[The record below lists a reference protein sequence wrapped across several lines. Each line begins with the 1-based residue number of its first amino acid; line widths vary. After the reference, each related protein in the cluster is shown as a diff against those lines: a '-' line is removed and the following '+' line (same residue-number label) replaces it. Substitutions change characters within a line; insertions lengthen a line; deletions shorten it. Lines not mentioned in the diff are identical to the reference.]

1 MKKPLTKSKKNKIA
15 TFQATIIDNPYIPQD
30 PTQKQAAYLL
40 QSDIKEGFYGGAA
53 RGGKSSA
60 LLIAALQYVTE
71 SDYAALILRRTF
83 RQLSLEDAIMDRAEQ
98 WLSQTDAKWVGID
111 KRWRFPSGATLTFG
125 YLDTER
131 DKYQYQ
137 SAAFQY
143 VAFDELSQF
152 TKSQYTYLFSRLTRL
167 EGSTIPIRMRAASNP
182 GDIGHEWVK
191 ARFITPAPTEMNARG
206 RFFVPALLED
216 NPHVDQP
223 AYEDSLIELDPVTY
237 EQLRHGNW
245 DISIAGNMFKR
256 ESFDIIASAPPR
268 LQQVRYWDPAASEP
282 KKNQDPD
289 WTVGTLMS
297 TSDGQ
302 YYIKSIVRFQKTPA
316 EAEKIIKQ
324 TAQID
329 GITTKIIM
337 EQEPGASGV
346 IAIDHYARDILQ
358 GYAFTGIKSTGSK
371 VVRAQP
377 FSAAVENGNVKIC
390 KTCQWVEDM
399 LYELVAFPTKG
410 IHDDIVDA
418 LSGAFTALTSG
429 KTGRDIPASAMSV
442 PSKPIPDLGGG
453 TEIPGL

>member
-1 MKKPLTKSKKNKIA
+1 MVRILTNLKKKKITDFCNNILN
-15 TFQATIIDNPYIPQD
+15 NPYIPQN
-30 PTQKQAAYLL
+30 PTEKQAAFLL
-40 QSDIKEGFYGGAA
+40 QSDVKEGFYGGAA

-60 LLIAALQYVTE
+60 LLMAALEYVTQP
-71 SDYAALILRRTF
+71 DYAALILRRTF
-83 RQLSLEDAIMDRAEQ
+83 QDLALEDAIMDRAER
-98 WLSQTDAKWVGID
+98 WLSSTYAKWEGKD
-111 KRWRFPSGATLTFG
+111 KRWRFPSGATLAFG

-131 DKYQYQ
+131 DKYRYQ
-137 SAAFQY
+137 SAAYQY
-143 VAFDELSQF
+143 IAFDELSQF
-152 TKSQYTYLFSRLTRL
+152 TQSQYTYLFSRLTRL
-167 EGSTIPIRMRAASNP
+167 EGSAIPLRMRAASNP
-182 GDIGHEWVK
+182 GDIGHEFVK
-191 ARFITPAPTEMNARG
+191 ARFITPTDAEMEAMG
-206 RFFVPALLED
+206 RFFVPAFLED
-216 NPHVDQP
+216 NPYVDQP
-223 AYEDSLIELDPVTY
+223 AYEDSLIELDPITY

-245 DISIAGNMFKR
+245 DIELAGNMFKR
-256 ESFDIIASAPPR
+256 EWFTIVNTVPR
-268 LQQVRYWDPAASEP
+268 GQQVRYWDPAASEP
-282 KKNQDPD
+282 KKGQDPD
-289 WTVGTLMS
+289 WTVGALMA
-297 TSDGQ
+297 TSNGQ

-324 TAQID
+324 TALID

-390 KTCQWVEDM
+390 KDCQWIEDM

-418 LSGAFTALTSG
+418 LSGAFTALTSSE
-429 KTGRDIPASAMSV
+429 TGRAVPATAMSV
-442 PSKPIPDLGGG
+442 PGKHIPDLGGG

>member
-1 MKKPLTKSKKNKIA
+1 MKKHLTKLQKKRLA
-15 TFQATIIDNPYIPQD
+15 EFHASIIDNSYIPQD
-30 PTQKQAAYLL
+30 PTQKQAAFLL
-40 QSDIKEGFYGGAA
+40 QSDCKEGFYGGAA

-60 LLIAALQYVTE
+60 LLIAALQYVSE
-71 SDYAALILRRTF
+71 PDYAALILRRTF
-83 RQLSLEDAIMDRAEQ
+83 RQLSLEDAIMDRADR
-98 WLSQTDAKWVGID
+98 WLSPTDVKWEAAD

-191 ARFITPAPTEMNARG
+191 ARFITPLHVEMKTRR

-216 NPHVDQP
+216 NPHVDQS

-256 ESFDIIASAPPR
+256 ESFDIIAGAPSS

-289 WTVGTLMS
+289 WTVGALMS
-297 TSDGQ
+297 ICGGQ
-302 YYIKSIVRFQKTPA
+302 FFIKSIVRFQKTPA
-316 EAEKIIKQ
+316 DTEKIIKQ
-324 TAQID
+324 TTEID
-329 GITTKIIM
+329 GISTKIIM
-337 EQEPGASGV
+337 EQEPGASGLM
-346 IAIDHYARDILQ
+346 AIDHYARDILQ
-358 GYAFTGIKSTGSK
+358 GYAFTGIKSSGSK

-390 KTCQWVEDM
+390 KDCQWIEDM

-418 LSGAFTALTSG
+418 LSGAFNALSA
-429 KTGRDIPASAMSV
+429 PATQDQVSTYY
-442 PSKPIPDLGGG
+442 IPDLSHRQ
-453 TEIPGL
+453 TRRHHL

>member
-1 MKKPLTKSKKNKIA
+1 MKSKKKRITDFCNSILN
-15 TFQATIIDNPYIPQD
+15 NPYIPQD
-30 PTQKQAAYLL
+30 PTQKQAIFLL
-40 QSDIKEGFYGGAA
+40 QSELKEGFYGGAA

-60 LLIAALQYVTE
+60 LLIAALQYVSE
-71 SDYAALILRRTF
+71 PDYAALILRRTF
-83 RQLSLEDAIMDRAEQ
+83 RQLSLEDAIMDRADR
-98 WLSQTDAKWVGID
+98 WLSPTDAKWEGAD

-137 SAAFQY
+137 SAAFQF

-152 TKSQYTYLFSRLTRL
+152 TQSQYTYLFSRLTRL
-167 EGSTIPIRMRAASNP
+167 EGSTIPLRMRAASNP
-182 GDIGHEWVK
+182 GDIGHEFVK
-191 ARFITPAPTEMNARG
+191 ARFITPTHVEMKARG

-216 NPHVDQP
+216 NPYVDQP

-245 DISIAGNMFKR
+245 DIELVGNMFKR
-256 ESFDIIASAPPR
+256 ESFDIIAGAPPR

-289 WTVGTLMS
+289 WTVGALMS
-297 TSDGQ
+297 TCGGRFF
-302 YYIKSIVRFQKTPA
+302 IKSIVRFQKTPA

-329 GITTKIIM
+329 GIATKINM
-337 EQEPGASGV
+337 EQEPGASGLM
-346 IAIDHYARDILQ
+346 AIDHYARGILQ
-358 GYAFTGIKSTGSK
+358 GYAFTGIRSSGSK

-390 KTCQWVEDM
+390 KDCQWIEDM

-418 LSGAFTALTSG
+418 LSGAFNAL
-429 KTGRDIPASAMSV
+429 SV
-442 PSKPIPDLGGG
+442 PDTQEQVSTYYIPDLSHTRG
-453 TEIPGL
+453 PPL

>member
-1 MKKPLTKSKKNKIA
+1 LKEKRITDFCNSILN
-15 TFQATIIDNPYIPQD
+15 NPYIPQD
-30 PTQKQAAYLL
+30 PTQKQAIFLL
-40 QSDIKEGFYGGAA
+40 RSELKEGFYGGAA

-60 LLIAALQYVTE
+60 LLIAALQYVSE
-71 SDYAALILRRTF
+71 PDYAALILRRTF
-83 RQLSLEDAIMDRAEQ
+83 RQLSLEDAIMDRAER
-98 WLSQTDAKWVGID
+98 WLSPTDAKWEGAD

-137 SAAFQY
+137 SAAFQFI
-143 VAFDELSQF
+143 AFDELSQF
-152 TKSQYTYLFSRLTRL
+152 TQSQYTYLFSRLTRL
-167 EGSTIPIRMRAASNP
+167 EGSTIPLRMRAASNP
-182 GDIGHEWVK
+182 GDIGHEFVK
-191 ARFITPAPTEMNARG
+191 ARFITPTHAEMKTKG

-216 NPHVDQP
+216 NPYVDQP

-282 KKNQDPD
+282 KKNTDPD
-289 WTVGTLMS
+289 WTVGALMS
-297 TSDGQ
+297 TSNGQ
-302 YYIKSIVRFQKTPA
+302 YHIKSIVRFQKTPG

-329 GITTKIIM
+329 GIVTTIIM
-337 EQEPGASGV
+337 EQEPGASGMM
-346 IAIDHYARDILQ
+346 AIDHYARDILQ
-358 GYAFTGIKSTGSK
+358 GYAFTGIKSSGSK

-390 KTCQWVEDM
+390 KDCQWIEDM

-418 LSGAFTALTSG
+418 LSGAFNAL
-429 KTGRDIPASAMSV
+429 SV
-442 PSKPIPDLGGG
+442 PDTQEQVSSYYIPDLSH
-453 TEIPGL
+453 TPTRRHHL

>member
-1 MKKPLTKSKKNKIA
+1 MKKHLTKLEKKRLA
-15 TFQATIIDNPYIPQD
+15 EFHVTVLGNPYISQE
-30 PTQKQAAYLL
+30 PTQKQAAFLL
-40 QSDIKEGFYGGAA
+40 QSDAKEGFYGGAA

-71 SDYAALILRRTF
+71 PDYAALILRRTF

-98 WLSQTDAKWVGID
+98 WLSLTDGKWAGTD

-167 EGSTIPIRMRAASNP
+167 EGSTIPLRMRAASNP

-191 ARFITPAPTEMNARG
+191 ARFITPLHTEMKARG

-223 AYEDSLIELDPVTY
+223 AYENSLIELDPVTY

-256 ESFDIIASAPPR
+256 ESFDIIASAPLE

-282 KKNQDPD
+282 KKNRDPD
-289 WTVGTLMS
+289 WTVGALMS
-297 TSDGQ
+297 VSNGQ
-302 YYIKSIVRFQKTPA
+302 YYIKSVVRFQKTPA
-316 EAEKIIKQ
+316 DTEKIIKQ

-329 GITTKIIM
+329 GTETKIYM
-337 EQEPGASGV
+337 EQEPGASGLIV
-346 IAIDHYARDILQ
+346 IDHYARNVLQ
-358 GYAFTGIKSTGSK
+358 GYSFTGIKSTGSK

-377 FSAAVENGNVKIC
+377 LSAAAGNRNVHISKD
-390 KTCQWVEDM
+390 CQWIEDM

-418 LSGAFTALTSG
+418 LSGAFNTLFV
-429 KTGRDIPASAMSV
+429 PATQDQVSTYY
-442 PSKPIPDLGGG
+442 IPDLSHRQ
-453 TEIPGL
+453 TRRQHL

>member
-1 MKKPLTKSKKNKIA
+1 MKKHLTKLQKKRLA
-15 TFQATIIDNPYIPQD
+15 EFHASIIDNLYIPQG
-30 PTQKQAAYLL
+30 PTQKQAAFLL

-71 SDYAALILRRTF
+71 PDYAALILRRTF
-83 RQLSLEDAIMDRAEQ
+83 RQLALEDAIMDRAER
-98 WLSQTDAKWVGID
+98 WLSQTDAKWVGVD
-111 KRWRFPSGATLTFG
+111 KKWRFPSGAALTFG

-137 SAAFQY
+137 SAAFQFI
-143 VAFDELSQF
+143 AFDELSQF

-167 EGSTIPIRMRAASNP
+167 EGSTTPLRMRAASNP

-191 ARFITPAPTEMNARG
+191 ARFITPTLAEMKTRG

-256 ESFDIIASAPPR
+256 ESFDIVANAPPR
-268 LQQVRYWDPAASEP
+268 LQQVRYWDSAASEP
-282 KKNQDPD
+282 KKNTDPD
-289 WTVGTLMS
+289 WTVGALMS
-297 TSDGQ
+297 TSNGQ

-324 TAQID
+324 TAEID
-329 GITTKIIM
+329 GISTKIIG

-390 KTCQWVEDM
+390 KDCQWIEDM

-418 LSGAFTALTSG
+418 LSGAFNALF
-429 KTGRDIPASAMSV
+429 IPATRDQV
-442 PSKPIPDLGGG
+442 HTYYIPDISQKQTRGYRL
-453 TEIPGL
+453 

>member
-1 MKKPLTKSKKNKIA
+1 MKTQLTKLQKKRLA
-15 TFQATIIDNPYIPQD
+15 EFHASIIDNLYIPQG
-30 PTQKQAAYLL
+30 PTQKQAAFLL
-40 QSDIKEGFYGGAA
+40 QSDLKEGFYGGAA

-137 SAAFQY
+137 SAAFQFI
-143 VAFDELSQF
+143 AFDELSQF

-191 ARFITPAPTEMNARG
+191 ARFITPTHEEMNARG

-256 ESFDIIASAPPR
+256 ESFDIIAGAPPN

-282 KKNQDPD
+282 KKNTDPD
-289 WTVGTLMS
+289 WTVGALMS
-297 TSDGQ
+297 TSNGQ
-302 YYIKSIVRFQKTPA
+302 FYIKSIVRFQKTPA
-316 EAEKIIKQ
+316 EAEKIIRQ

-358 GYAFTGIKSTGSK
+358 GYAFTGIKSSGSK

-390 KTCQWVEDM
+390 KDCQWIEDM

-418 LSGAFTALTSG
+418 LSGAFNAL
-429 KTGRDIPASAMSV
+429 SAPTTQEQVSTYY
-442 PSKPIPDLGGG
+442 IPDLSHRQ
-453 TEIPGL
+453 TRR